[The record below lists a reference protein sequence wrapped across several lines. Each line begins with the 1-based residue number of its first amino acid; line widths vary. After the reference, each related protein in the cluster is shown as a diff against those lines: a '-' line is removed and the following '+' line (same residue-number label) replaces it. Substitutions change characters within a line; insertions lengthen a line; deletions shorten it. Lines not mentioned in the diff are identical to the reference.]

1 MTRYEAHALLN
12 QTKLGMYVSKTKINE
27 ALYITGD
34 LDVLSIAPTACR
46 ALREDGYESRYV
58 RTRSL
63 ESAGIGEGF
72 KWSMDWNSKRSGS
85 KDKGIERGEV

>member
-1 MTRYEAHALLN
+1 MTKYEAHAILN
-12 QTKLGMYVSKTKINE
+12 QVKAGLYFSEGKINKS
-27 ALYITGD
+27 LFLTGD

-72 KWSMDWNSKRSGS
+72 KWSVDWNSRRSGS
-85 KDKGIERGEV
+85 KDKGIER

>member
-1 MTRYEAHALLN
+1 MDKGKAHAILN
-12 QTKLGMYVSKTKINE
+12 QVKLGMYFSQEKINE
-27 ALYITGD
+27 ALYVTGD

-46 ALREDGYESRYV
+46 ALCDHGDESRFI
-58 RTRSL
+58 RSRSL

-85 KDKGIERGEV
+85 KDKGVEA

>member
-1 MTRYEAHALLN
+1 MDKGKAHAILN
-12 QTKLGMYVSKTKINE
+12 QVKIGFYFSQEKINE
-27 ALYITGD
+27 ALYTTGD
-34 LDVLSIAPTACR
+34 LDVLSIATTACR

-72 KWSMDWNSKRSGS
+72 KWSVDWNSKRSGS
-85 KDKGIERGEV
+85 KDKGIERGEI